1 MTLLSLVF
9 DSLPGTLLGMF
20 PAARV
25 LHPYQVRV
33 PVQTVRRPALVPAL
47 ALALVSAALTGL
59 TGCGSSKPTATGD
72 QPKKTVELLNVSYDP
87 TRELYR
93 DINEAFANHYE
104 AEHGTAVTIKQSHA
118 ASGSQSRAVIDG
130 LDADVVT
137 LATLPDVAAIAKS
150 DLLRADW
157 QHRYDNDSVPYHSI
171 VVFVVRKG
179 NPKKIAD
186 WADLDR
192 DDIAII
198 TPNPKTSG
206 NGKYSFL
213 AAWGAALATGGDEEA
228 AKKFVAAIYRRT
240 PVLDTGA
247 RAATA
252 TFSQKGI
259 GDVHLTFESE
269 AHLEVEESKGEL
281 EIIYPKRSIRVDP
294 PVAVVDKNVDRK
306 GTRHAAEAYLGFLY
320 TPEGRSIIAKH
331 HYRPWGK
338 DIPLPSPGEAW
349 PEVETFDIAFVA
361 GNWENAMKNFFGE
374 GGVFDAIYQ
383 PGDGT

>member
-1 MTLLSLVF
+1 MNRRFLPPGPSFQPLAQALVALLAAAAVGCSG
-9 DSLPGTLLGMF
+9 SSSTPGAGNR
-20 PAARV
+20 PAAI
-25 LHPYQVRV
+25 
-33 PVQTVRRPALVPAL
+33 
-47 ALALVSAALTGL
+47 
-59 TGCGSSKPTATGD
+59 
-72 QPKKTVELLNVSYDP
+72 ELLNVSYDP

-93 DINEAFANHYE
+93 DINAAFATHYE
-104 AEHGTAVTIKQSHA
+104 QEHGTPVTIKQSHA

-137 LATLPDVAAIAKS
+137 LATWPDVEAVAKS
-150 DLLRADW
+150 GLLRPDW
-157 QHRYDNDSVPYHSI
+157 QNRYENGSIPYHSV

-179 NPKKIAD
+179 NPKQIHD

-192 DDIAII
+192 DDISII

-213 AAWGAALATGGDEEA
+213 AAWGAALAAGGSEDEA
-228 AKKFVAAIYRRT
+228 QKFVSAIYRRT

-259 GDVHLTFESE
+259 GDVHLTFEQE
-269 AHLEVEESKGEL
+269 AHLEVNESKGDL
-281 EIIYPKRSIRVDP
+281 EIVYPKRSIRVDP

-306 GTRHAAEAYLGFLY
+306 ASRHAAEAYLGFLY
-320 TPEGRSIIAKH
+320 SPEGRAIIAKH
-331 HYRPWGK
+331 HLRPWG
-338 DIPLPSPGEAW
+338 DTPPPPTAGETW
-349 PEVETFDIAFVA
+349 PAIETFDIAFVA
-361 GNWENAMKNFFGE
+361 GDWSTAMKKFFGE

-383 PGDGT
+383 PNGGK

>member
-1 MTLLSLVF
+1 MTVF
-9 DSLPGTLLGMF
+9 F
-20 PAARV
+20 RV
-25 LHPYQVRV
+25 LRRFPMPFVLRAC
-33 PVQTVRRPALVPAL
+33 PTVSRRAVSAV
-47 ALALVSAALTGL
+47 LVSAAVLVGL
-59 TGCGSSKPTATGD
+59 PGCSSDKPSTGD
-72 QPKKTVELLNVSYDP
+72 ARQDRQKKSVELLNVSYDP

-93 DINEAFANHYE
+93 EINEAFAKRYE
-104 AEHGTAVTIKQSHA
+104 ADHGTAVTVKQSHA

-137 LATLPDVAAIAKS
+137 LATWPDVEAIAKS
-150 DLLRADW
+150 GLVRPDW
-157 QHRYDNDSVPYHSI
+157 QSRYDNDSVPYHSV

-186 WADLDR
+186 WPDLDR
-192 DDIAII
+192 GDVSII

-206 NGKYSFL
+206 NGKYSLL
-213 AAWGAALATGGDEEA
+213 AAWGATLAAGGDAEA

-269 AHLEVEESKGEL
+269 AHLEVEESQGAL
-281 EIIYPKRSIRVDP
+281 EIVYPKRSIRVDP

-320 TPEGRSIIAKH
+320 TPEGRAIIAKH

-338 DIPLPSPGEAW
+338 DLPPPAPGDSW
-349 PEVETFDIAFVA
+349 PEVETFDIDFVA
-361 GNWENAMKNFFGE
+361 GDWSRAMKDFFGE
-374 GGVFDAIYQ
+374 GGVFDSIYQ
-383 PGDGT
+383 PGAAQ

>member
-1 MTLLSLVF
+1 MTLRSFVINFLLGR
-9 DSLPGTLLGMF
+9 LPGTF
-20 PAARV
+20 PTIRV
-25 LHPYQVRV
+25 VHAFDAFRG
-33 PVQTVRRPALVPAL
+33 PAL

-59 TGCGSSKPTATGD
+59 TGCGSGKPTATGD
-72 QPKKTVELLNVSYDP
+72 QPNKTVELLNVSYDP

-93 DINEAFANHYE
+93 DINAAFAKHYE

-130 LDADVVT
+130 LDADIVT
-137 LATLPDVAAIAKS
+137 LATLPDVGAIAKS

-179 NPKKIAD
+179 NPKKITD

-192 DDIAII
+192 DDIEII

-338 DIPLPSPGEAW
+338 DIPLPSPGDTW

-383 PGDGT
+383 PGGGK

>member
-1 MTLLSLVF
+1 MA
-9 DSLPGTLLGMF
+9 MF
-20 PAARV
+20 V
-25 LHPYQVRV
+25 K
-33 PVQTVRRPALVPAL
+33 PVENWNRIRTFAG
-47 ALALVSAALTGL
+47 LALVVAAVAAGCSGGKTSAPS
-59 TGCGSSKPTATGD
+59 GSPQDAGGGTPPAASASP
-72 QPKKTVELLNVSYDP
+72 VSLLNVSYDP

-93 DINEAFANHYE
+93 DINVAFAKKYE
-104 AEHGTAVTIKQSHA
+104 QEHGRPVDIKQSHA
-118 ASGSQSRAVIDG
+118 ASGSQARAVIDG

-137 LATLPDVAAIAKS
+137 LAVWPDVEAVSKS
-150 DLLRADW
+150 GLVRPDW
-157 QHRYDNDSVPYHSI
+157 QARYDNDSVPYHSV

-179 NPKKIAD
+179 NPKGIKD
-186 WADLDR
+186 WKDLVR
-192 DDIAII
+192 DDVSII

-213 AAWGAALATGGDEEA
+213 AAWGAIIAGGGSEDD
-228 AKKFVAAIYRRT
+228 AKKFVTEIYRRT

-259 GDVHLTFESE
+259 GDVHLTFENE
-269 AHLEVEESKGEL
+269 AHLEVGEAKGEL
-281 EIIYPKRSIRVDP
+281 EIVFPSRSVRVDP

-320 TPEGRSIIAKH
+320 TPEGRAIVAKH

-338 DIPLPSPGEAW
+338 DPPLPAEGEAW
-349 PEVETFDIAFVA
+349 PTVETFDISLV
-361 GNWENAMKNFFGE
+361 GGWETAMKKFFGE

-383 PGDGT
+383 PAAK